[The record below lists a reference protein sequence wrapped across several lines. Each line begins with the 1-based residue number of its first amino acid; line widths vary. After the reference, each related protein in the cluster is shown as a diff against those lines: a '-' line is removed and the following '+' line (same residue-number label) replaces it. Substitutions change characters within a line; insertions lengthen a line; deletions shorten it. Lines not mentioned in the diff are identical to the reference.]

1 MLIVRK
7 GAREG
12 GTERERGK
20 ERDTEERR
28 CEGKLERRIF
38 FLSNIAFFILDLS
51 MCKMPC

>member
-7 GAREG
+7 GGVREG
-12 GTERERGK
+12 ERERGK

-28 CEGKLERRIF
+28 REGKLERRIF
-38 FLSNIAFFILDLS
+38 FLSNIAFFILDLL